1 MDSPKLDVSDS
12 PDGALDVVGQRHGRA
27 DGTGLVTGRQRY
39 VADGSTPGELHVKA
53 TLSPYPN
60 ARILGIDTAA
70 AAALPG
76 VVAVVTHEDVPLE
89 TNRHGLYVKDQP
101 VLCDDHVR
109 YVGDPVA
116 AVAAVDERTA
126 AHAVSLIEV
135 DYEPLP
141 PITDPRESLA
151 EGAAEIHTG
160 GNEAA
165 ITEAHGHCVIR
176 KGDWDG
182 ARRAAARVITTRHRT
197 QVREHA
203 PMETHASVA
212 HLDADGKVV
221 IHTCSQAPHLHQL
234 SICEILQLPLHKV
247 RLVGGRVGGG
257 FGSKNELLMDHITG
271 LLALRTGRTV
281 KWVWTR
287 EEESLVST
295 KDQAYDLTYHTAVD
309 EDGMILGRKVEA
321 VRDNGAYT
329 VFGTDAI
336 TKMGC
341 YAPGPYRIPSYDYD
355 GRVAYTNKPPSAA
368 MRGYNVADAHFAAE
382 VHTDAV
388 ARAVGL
394 DPLAFRLRNLLAEG
408 DEGAT
413 GAPIEE
419 VTIGDCMTRAV
430 EVMGWRID
438 RERVVRPA
446 SIPTSDEHARGYGI
460 CAGWQGVG
468 ATGGG
473 DPSTAEVEV
482 LADGSVVVRTGVV
495 EIGAGEGTSLTMIA
509 AEELGVP
516 MDGITIVLGDTE
528 RTPFD
533 LGTLGNR
540 ITWIAG
546 NAVRRA
552 AADCR
557 EKLLDTAAEMLEV
570 DRTRVRLR
578 KGIAASVDDPSASL
592 TIAELAGAMK
602 FGQGRPII
610 GTGGYLSSAVPLD
623 EATGLGAA
631 TEAVIFAAFLVEVE
645 VDCRTGQVD
654 LVRSVLVHDVG
665 RAINPLFVE
674 GQMDGG
680 MAFGIGNA
688 LMEEFLPE
696 YPSLRQQ
703 ARGLHH
709 YKIPT
714 AMDMATGH
722 TNVIL
727 EIPSKKGPFGAKA
740 LGEYTA
746 NLQAPA
752 IINAINDALGTE
764 ISDLP
769 ATPPRVLAA
778 IKARAT
784 EVG

>member
-1 MDSPKLDVSDS
+1 MTIAPEDLAATPTD
-12 PDGALDVVGQRHGRA
+12 LDVVGQRERRA
-27 DGTGLVTGRQRY
+27 DGIGLVTGRQRY
-39 VADGSTPGELHVKA
+39 VADLSTPGELHVKA
-53 TLSPYPN
+53 ALAPYPN
-60 ARILGIDTAA
+60 ARIVSIDTSAA
-70 AAALPG
+70 EALPG
-76 VVAVVTHEDVPLE
+76 VVAVVTHKDVPLS

-101 VLCDDHVR
+101 VLCDDFVR
-109 YVGDPVA
+109 YVGEPVA
-116 AVAAVDERTA
+116 AVAAVDVRTA
-126 AHAVSLIEV
+126 ARAAALIDV
-135 DYEPLP
+135 HYQPLEPV
-141 PITDPRESLA
+141 TDPLEALSGDA
-151 EGAAEIHTG
+151 PEIHEG
-160 GNEAA
+160 GNEAQV
-165 ITEAHGHCVIR
+165 TEAHGHRVIR
-176 KGDWDG
+176 KGDWE
-182 ARRAAARVITTRHRT
+182 AAAAAAHRVITTRHRT
-197 QVREHA
+197 QVREHT
-203 PMETHASVA
+203 PMETHASIA
-212 HLDADGKVV
+212 RIDADGKVV
-221 IHTCSQAPHLHQL
+221 IDTCSQAPHLHQL
-234 SICEILQLPLHKV
+234 SICDILQLPLHKV

-257 FGSKNELLMDHITG
+257 FGSKNELLLDHITA
-271 LLALRTGRTV
+271 LLALKTGRTV

-287 EEESLVST
+287 EEESLIST
-295 KDQAYDLTYHTAVD
+295 KDQAYDLTYSTAVD
-309 EDGMILGRKVEA
+309 AEGTILGRKVEA

-329 VFGTDAI
+329 IFGTDAI

-341 YAPGPYRIPSYDYD
+341 YAPGPYRIPNYAYD

-388 ARAVGL
+388 ARELGI
-394 DPLAFRLRNLLAEG
+394 DPLTFRMRNLLAEG
-408 DEGAT
+408 DDGAT

-419 VTIGDCMTRAV
+419 VTIHDCLTRAV
-430 EVMGWRID
+430 EEMGWRLHED
-438 RERVVRPA
+438 GTVTRPA
-446 SIPTSDEHARGYGI
+446 SQPSSPDHACGFGI
-460 CAGWQGVG
+460 CAGWQGTG

-482 LADGSVVVRTGVV
+482 LADGSVVVRTGAV

-516 MDGITIVLGDTE
+516 MDRITIVMGDTE

-557 EKLLDTAAEMLEV
+557 DKLLEQAAAMLGV
-570 DRTRVRLR
+570 DAHRLRLR
-578 KGIAASVDDPSASL
+578 KGVASSIDDPDTSL

-610 GTGGYLSSAVPLD
+610 GTGGYLTGAAPLD

-631 TEAVIFAAFLVEVE
+631 TEALIFAAFLVEVE
-645 VDCRTGQVD
+645 VDRRTGVVD
-654 LVRSVLVHDVG
+654 VIRSVQVHDVG
-665 RAINPLFVE
+665 RAVNPLFCE

-680 MAFGIGNA
+680 LAFGIGNA
-688 LMEEFLPE
+688 LLEEYFPE
-696 YPSLRQQ
+696 YPSLHNQ

-709 YKIPT
+709 YKIAT
-714 AMDMATGH
+714 AMDMPREH
-722 TNVIL
+722 RNVIL
-727 EIPSKKGPFGAKA
+727 EIPSKMGPFGAKA

-752 IINAINDALGTE
+752 IVNAINDALGTS
-764 ISDLP
+764 IHDLP

-778 IKARAT
+778 IR
-784 EVG
+784 ELEGR